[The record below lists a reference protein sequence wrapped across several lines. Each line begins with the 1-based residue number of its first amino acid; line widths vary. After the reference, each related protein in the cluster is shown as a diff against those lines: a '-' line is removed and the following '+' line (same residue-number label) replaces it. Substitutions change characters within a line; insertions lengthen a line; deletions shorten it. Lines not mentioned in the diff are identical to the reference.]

1 MTLFRACSCCESR
14 YEVRVS
20 GRSAAWLARPSGGR
34 KVGSSNLPGP
44 TKVKRPVLPVGHA
57 GLFLLK

>member
-1 MTLFRACSCCESR
+1 MRFPACPCRPLR

-44 TKVKRPVLPVGHA
+44 TKEKARLPSGHA
-57 GLFLLK
+57 GLFLSI